1 MYPVIKT
8 IKLKNCATYLSEG
21 TSIENCQKINFF
33 YGPNGSGK
41 STISNFLQDPTDL
54 LYRECIIEWENDTAV
69 NIMVYNRRFRER
81 NFKENIAGVFTLGQ
95 ATIEDIRA
103 LEEMKEQRAKKNE
116 DYTTRGNTLQKKLQE
131 EIAYKATFRD
141 TVWERILK
149 PNEADFQE
157 AFSGF
162 RNNKE
167 RFRDEVLR
175 RYQISHSS
183 TETRDALLVRAKTLF
198 ARKPEKCPII
208 PFVLDNIVEQIAEI
222 ETAAIWSKV
231 IVGNRDLP
239 IGRLIEVL
247 DNADWVS
254 QGRKH
259 LREDGICPFCQKQTI
274 TDELK
279 NQLDA
284 FFSGEY
290 EQDVS
295 LIKQF
300 IGQYSSYTDELL
312 SRIKTLRTSLGSYP
326 AAGIEASKID
336 SIIELLNGYFSKNKA
351 EMLIKEKEP
360 GRIISLTETAATTS
374 SMKQLVINGNAAV
387 TKHNEMVDNYT
398 SEKDTLVADIWVFL
412 MDENEALIAG
422 YLNDIETFT
431 KAKKGIQKGIDVCKQ
446 QLDDLDGKIVE
457 AGKNITSVQPT
468 VDEINRSLKSYGF
481 TNFKIV
487 PSPAQPNAYQIQR
500 MDGTLATN
508 TLSEGEETFISF
520 LYFLQFAKGSI
531 DVAKVSNR
539 KVLVLDDP
547 ICSLDSTVL
556 YIVSSLVKGLI
567 KDVREGNSDVE
578 QIFILTHNV
587 FFHKETA
594 FIDRRTEVC
603 NDIHFWI
610 ISKDNNISTI
620 KAYERNNPI
629 KTSYEL
635 LWEELKS
642 NTNASLITT
651 QNIMRRILENY
662 FSILGKT
669 KDDTIVDSFSTIEE
683 KMICRSLLSWINDG
697 SHTIPDDLYI
707 DSYTDSIDR
716 YKQIFK
722 EVFFKMGHEAHY
734 KMMMGES

>member
-1 MYPVIKT
+1 M
-8 IKLKNCATYLSEG
+8 
-21 TSIENCQKINFF
+21 
-33 YGPNGSGK
+33 
-41 STISNFLQDPTDL
+41 QDPTDL

-69 NIMVYNRRFRER
+69 DIMVYNRRFRER

-254 QGRKH
+254 QG
-259 LREDGICPFCQKQTI
+259 
-274 TDELK
+274 
-279 NQLDA
+279 
-284 FFSGEY
+284 
-290 EQDVS
+290 
-295 LIKQF
+295 
-300 IGQYSSYTDELL
+300 
-312 SRIKTLRTSLGSYP
+312 
-326 AAGIEASKID
+326 
-336 SIIELLNGYFSKNKA
+336 
-351 EMLIKEKEP
+351 
-360 GRIISLTETAATTS
+360 
-374 SMKQLVINGNAAV
+374 
-387 TKHNEMVDNYT
+387 
-398 SEKDTLVADIWVFL
+398 
-412 MDENEALIAG
+412 
-422 YLNDIETFT
+422 
-431 KAKKGIQKGIDVCKQ
+431 
-446 QLDDLDGKIVE
+446 
-457 AGKNITSVQPT
+457 
-468 VDEINRSLKSYGF
+468 
-481 TNFKIV
+481 
-487 PSPAQPNAYQIQR
+487 
-500 MDGTLATN
+500 
-508 TLSEGEETFISF
+508 
-520 LYFLQFAKGSI
+520 
-531 DVAKVSNR
+531 
-539 KVLVLDDP
+539 
-547 ICSLDSTVL
+547 
-556 YIVSSLVKGLI
+556 SSLVKGLI

-594 FIDRRTEVC
+594 FIDR
-603 NDIHFWI
+603 
-610 ISKDNNISTI
+610 
-620 KAYERNNPI
+620 
-629 KTSYEL
+629 
-635 LWEELKS
+635 
-642 NTNASLITT
+642 
-651 QNIMRRILENY
+651 
-662 FSILGKT
+662 
-669 KDDTIVDSFSTIEE
+669 
-683 KMICRSLLSWINDG
+683 
-697 SHTIPDDLYI
+697 TIPDDLYI

>member
-69 NIMVYNRRFRER
+69 DIMVYNRRFRER

>member
-1 MYPVIKT
+1 MIKT

-69 NIMVYNRRFRER
+69 DIMVYNRRFRER

-651 QNIMRRILENY
+651 QNIMRRILENC

-683 KMICRSLLSWINDG
+683 KMICRSLLSWINEG